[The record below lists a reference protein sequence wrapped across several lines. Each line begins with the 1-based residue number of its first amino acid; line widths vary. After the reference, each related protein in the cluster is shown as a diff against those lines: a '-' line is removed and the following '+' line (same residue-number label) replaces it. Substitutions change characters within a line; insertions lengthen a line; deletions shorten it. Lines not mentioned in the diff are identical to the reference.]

1 MIERND
7 ESELK
12 QKLPSKASRDNGI
25 KMDVVCCI
33 KAVSLW
39 SCGKGTGLSIQ
50 ESQVQNHYMTPR
62 LAQPFILQR
71 SIK

>member
-1 MIERND
+1 MHTIERND

-33 KAVSLW
+33 KAVFMVLW
-39 SCGKGTGLSIQ
+39 
-50 ESQVQNHYMTPR
+50 
-62 LAQPFILQR
+62 
-71 SIK
+71 